1 MQDMGMQIRLACTL
15 AGISVSELARRIGT
29 SPQNLNQRLKVGRFS
44 TDELEKIAKALG
56 AEFRLEF
63 KFPNGNSIGRIE

>member
-1 MQDMGMQIRLACTL
+1 MQDMGTKIRVACTL
-15 AGISVSELARRIGT
+15 AGVSVAELARRINT

-44 TDELEKIAKALG
+44 TEELERMAQALG

-63 KFPNGNSIGRIE
+63 IFPDGSKA